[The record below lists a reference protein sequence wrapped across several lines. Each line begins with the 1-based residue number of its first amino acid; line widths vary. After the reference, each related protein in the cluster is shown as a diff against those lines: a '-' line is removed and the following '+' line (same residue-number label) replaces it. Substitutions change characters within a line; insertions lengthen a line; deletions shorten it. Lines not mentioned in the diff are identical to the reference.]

1 MGLLK
6 LLAPLEGGIVCFT
19 GAGGKTSLMYRLAE
33 EIERAGSTA
42 ICTTTE
48 QMLPPPPGYYSVI
61 EDEISNI
68 ERPANI
74 PFMVAGRKDS
84 GNSRRYLGY
93 SAEEIDILSK
103 QGQADWIL
111 VEVGPSRGRYVL
123 APDQDMIK
131 YPRGTSLVIGMVG
144 LSAINH
150 DLESVWV
157 QGVENFSK
165 VSGLQAAARI
175 TEAALA
181 KLATD
186 ANGVFRN
193 VPAEARKML
202 FLNQADTSAT
212 RASGQAIAELVLSGC
227 SGEYIEGVC
236 IGAALSGA
244 GVVYEYHK

>member
-6 LLAPLEGGIVCFT
+6 LLAPLEGGIICFT
-19 GAGGKTSLMYRLAE
+19 DKEKKTSLMYRLAE

-48 QMLPPPPGYYSVI
+48 QLLPPPPGYYSVI
-61 EDEISNI
+61 EDEVNNI

-74 PFMVAGRKDS
+74 PFVVAGRKDS

-93 SAEEIDILSK
+93 SAEEIDALSR
-103 QGQADWIL
+103 QDQADWIL
-111 VEVGPSRGRYVL
+111 VEVGSSQGRYVL

-131 YPRGTSLVIGMVG
+131 YPKGTKLVIGMVG

-150 DLESVWV
+150 YLEGVWV
-157 QGVENFSK
+157 QGVENFSR
-165 VSGLQAAARI
+165 VSGLQANALI

-186 ANGVFRN
+186 PSGVFRN
-193 VPAEARKML
+193 VPAEARRML
-202 FLNQADTSAT
+202 FLNHADTSAS
-212 RASGQAIAELVLSGC
+212 RASGQAIAQLVLSGC
-227 SGEYIEGVC
+227 SGDHLEGVC
-236 IGAALSGA
+236 IGAALSGT